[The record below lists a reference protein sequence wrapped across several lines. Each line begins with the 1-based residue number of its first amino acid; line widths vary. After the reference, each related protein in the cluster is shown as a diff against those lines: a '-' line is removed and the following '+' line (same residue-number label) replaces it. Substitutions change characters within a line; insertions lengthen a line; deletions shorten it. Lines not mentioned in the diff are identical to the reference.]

1 MICSGL
7 NRLIPIVVLLGPVKV
22 SLTRWSRSRGAGHIT
37 DFNAPNFPEATGG
50 GHVLLSYQPG
60 RGFSL
65 ESDFAF
71 SDEVLNF
78 VGEYRADSGVYNFY
92 LIGTSGGET
101 ATGVI
106 RSSARVE
113 IRSSGTALWTADTY
127 SYVDGKDTQVQ
138 SYRFTRRSSCRL

>member
-1 MICSGL
+1 
-7 NRLIPIVVLLGPVKV
+7 VKV
-22 SLTRWSRSRGAGHIT
+22 GAGHIT

-78 VGEYRADSGVYNFY
+78 VGEYRADSGVYDFY